1 LYLFPVLFFAIVSFV
16 VYALCFSFL
25 ESKSFCSEIPKYHLE
40 AEVWTDNMVVMQFQI
55 SDWL

>member
-40 AEVWTDNMVVMQFQI
+40 AEV
-55 SDWL
+55 